1 MNNKNGEVIIM
12 KTYSAKKSEVVRKWL
27 VVDIGDKTL
36 GRVAT
41 EIALLLMGKKKPMFT
56 PHIDSGDFVIV
67 LNAEKVKLTGN
78 KEKDKEYFRYTGYQS
93 GTKFTT
99 VEEARVKYPERIIT
113 AAVKGMLPKNK
124 HRDRRMK
131 RLKVIIGSDHGH
143 SAQMPE
149 AYTV

>member
-1 MNNKNGEVIIM
+1 M
-12 KTYSAKKSEVVRKWL
+12 KTYSAKKSEVVRKWY
-27 VVDIGDKTL
+27 VVDVADKTL

-41 EIALLLMGKKKPMFT
+41 EIALLLIGKKKPMFT

-67 LNAEKVKLTGN
+67 LNSEKVALSGK

-93 GTKFTT
+93 GQRFRT
-99 VEEARVKYPERIIT
+99 VEEMRERFPERIIA

-131 RLKVIIGSDHGH
+131 RLKVIIGSDHNH

-149 AYTV
+149 EYTV